1 MKKNKRI
8 EYLRWSLLTLFVVL
22 VSIAAYLHQVLGGA
36 KAPSIH
42 ALCPFGGLES
52 LYAFFTTGGLIE
64 KIFSGT
70 MILFAITLVI
80 ALIFRRSFCG
90 LICPFGAI
98 QEFFGK
104 IGQVL
109 FKKKFI
115 MPKKIDKPLRY
126 LKYVILVI
134 TVFYA
139 WKTAGLWMAPYDP
152 WSAYAHLPEGLSS
165 VWAESA
171 VGLIILIITVVGS
184 LIYDRFF
191 CKYLCPMGALYA
203 IIGKFSPHRVVR
215 DENKCIDCGICSKK
229 CPVNIDVQHLKEI
242 KSSECLN
249 CQTCV
254 LNCPKQGAL
263 ELKQGKNTISPLVTI
278 IIVMALFFGSIF
290 AFQAAGIYKL
300 TPEAL
305 KTGESIN
312 YDEIKGYM
320 TIEEAAKATKTELKD
335 FYSKFKIPEN
345 VPKNVK
351 MKEIK
356 DVSPGYDL
364 DVVKAS
370 LK

>member
-1 MKKNKRI
+1 
-8 EYLRWSLLTLFVVL
+8 
-22 VSIAAYLHQVLGGA
+22 
-36 KAPSIH
+36 
-42 ALCPFGGLES
+42 LCPFGGLES
-52 LYAFFTTGGLIE
+52 LYTLFTTGSFIGKNI
-64 KIFSGT
+64 SGT
-70 MILFAITLVI
+70 MILFAITIVI

-98 QEFFGK
+98 QEFFAK
-104 IGQVL
+104 LGQRL

-115 MPKKIDKPLRY
+115 MPERIDKPLRY
-126 LKYVILVI
+126 LKYVILAI

-171 VGLIILIITVVGS
+171 VGLIILVITVIGS
-184 LIYDRFF
+184 LVYDRFF
-191 CKYLCPMGALYA
+191 CKYLCPMGAFYA
-203 IIGKFSPHRVVR
+203 IVGKVSPYRVVR

-229 CPVNIDVQHLKEI
+229 CPVNIDVEHLKEV
-242 KSSECLN
+242 KSSECLS

-254 LNCPKQGAL
+254 LNCPKEGAL
-263 ELKQGKNTISPLVTI
+263 KLMQGKRTISPLITI

-300 TPEAL
+300 TPDAL
-305 KTGESIN
+305 KTGESIK
-312 YDEIKGYM
+312 YDEIKGFM

-335 FYSKFKIPEN
+335 FYNIFKILEN
-345 VPKNVK
+345 VPKEVK
-351 MKEIK
+351 MKEIQSI
-356 DVSPGYDL
+356 SPGYDL
-364 DVVKAS
+364 DGVKES

>member
-1 MKKNKRI
+1 LKKNKKLQ
-8 EYLRWSLLTLFVVL
+8 YLRWGLLALFVVI

-52 LYAFFTTGGLIE
+52 LYTLFTTGGFIQ

-80 ALIFRRSFCG
+80 AIIFRRSFCG

-98 QEFFGK
+98 QEFFAK
-104 IGQVL
+104 IGQRL

-126 LKYVILVI
+126 LKYGILAI

-152 WSAYAHLPEGLSS
+152 WSAYAHLPEGISS
-165 VWAESA
+165 VWAEAA
-171 VGLIILIITVVGS
+171 VGLVILIITVVGS

-191 CKYLCPMGALYA
+191 CKYLCPMGAFYA
-203 IIGKFSPHRVVR
+203 IVGKISPHRVVR
-215 DENKCIDCGICSKK
+215 DENKCIDCGICSNK
-229 CPVNIDVQHLKEI
+229 CPVNIDVQHLKEV

-249 CQTCV
+249 CQICV
-254 LNCPKQGAL
+254 LSCPKEGV
-263 ELKQGKNTISPLVTI
+263 LKLSQGKRTISPLITI
-278 IIVMALFFGSIF
+278 VIVMALFFGSIF
-290 AFQAAGIYKL
+290 AFQAAGLYKL
-300 TPEAL
+300 TPDEL
-305 KTGESIN
+305 KTGESIG

-320 TIEEAAKATKTELKD
+320 TIEEATKATKTELKD
-335 FYSKFKIPEN
+335 FYFKFKIPEN

-351 MKEIK
+351 MKEIQN
-356 DVSPGYDL
+356 VSPGYNL
-364 DVVKAS
+364 DAVKKS
-370 LK
+370 LE